1 MPIVETVSDDGK
13 RLSGRVWPEVTFST
27 SFSMVTCLQ
36 AIQRRKWTLAGT
48 LGHEPVDGG
57 CQGCSG
63 SHTVQRAV
71 PGGVNRTKNGPVG
84 WGKRGPGYF
93 DGEIYRTSPREL
105 PMGATGDGEN
115 GGLWET
121 SVPWNKENATGKT
134 YGPDSLTPDGSEV
147 NMIRETIGLG
157 G

>member
-1 MPIVETVSDDGK
+1 
-13 RLSGRVWPEVTFST
+13 
-27 SFSMVTCLQ
+27 
-36 AIQRRKWTLAGT
+36 
-48 LGHEPVDGG
+48 
-57 CQGCSG
+57 
-63 SHTVQRAV
+63 VQRAV
-71 PGGVNRTKNGPVG
+71 PGEVKRAKIESVSWEKRGPGHLDGKIYRIVPVAR
-84 WGKRGPGYF
+84 GKRGPGYF
-93 DGEIYRTSPREL
+93 DGEIYRSSPREL